1 MVAKI
6 HQHVWE
12 VVRTVWPNRL
22 GWGIACTECR
32 LILLEGLPRVEVE
45 AVMRRLAQ
53 QAVEPVGTAIKAGN
67 EAIL

>member
-1 MVAKI
+1 MVAPN

-12 VVRTVWPNRL
+12 VVRTVWPNHL
-22 GWGIACTECR
+22 GWGIACTECK

-53 QAVEPVGTAIKAGN
+53 QAVQPAGTVVKAEN
-67 EAIL
+67 